1 MLQVFLTAE
10 DMSLDAHEMTS
21 NRSAMADEDQ
31 RNRKRKRANIMK
43 KFWRQPDLYEKRQRC
58 GSWAGCYP
66 ENMTHTGALFSE
78 TYSAR
83 R

>member
-1 MLQVFLTAE
+1 MGISDSGERATLRKFVVAITCVCKK
-10 DMSLDAHEMTS
+10 TS
-21 NRSAMADEDQ
+21 
-31 RNRKRKRANIMK
+31 
-43 KFWRQPDLYEKRQRC
+43 
-58 GSWAGCYP
+58 GSWAGRYP